1 MPRPIPTS
9 FIRAVALRMHEVVVP
24 QIGENDLHMYAIANS
39 GIPLAVGTLALSH
52 ERGRYN
58 DVVSIVYPDATAAGV
73 SSIRPDDTGIIVDNS
88 IHTGAT
94 LYRALGT
101 LTGETRAGIKKIVTL
116 VDYEDEQQAATSST
130 IRHRYDIEVIGLF
143 TSSEIQAVNVN

>member
-1 MPRPIPTS
+1 MT
-9 FIRAVALRMHEVVVP
+9 FLCHA
-24 QIGENDLHMYAIANS
+24 QYQ
-39 GIPLAVGTLALSH
+39 LALFVQLH
-52 ERGRYN
+52 C
-58 DVVSIVYPDATAAGV
+58 ACT
-73 SSIRPDDTGIIVDNS
+73 
-88 IHTGAT
+88 
-94 LYRALGT
+94 GT